1 MQLKKTKGQN
11 FKLSLSDSRP
21 VSLIT
26 MPRAP
31 VTPVWHCHLT
41 NEYHLEDISLEF
53 LVHLSDTNLHGLIV
67 DFHAFI
73 PLLTL
78 FPLWGFL
85 LKGLDTLYTDK
96 YFH

>member
-1 MQLKKTKGQN
+1 MQLEKKKGKN

-21 VSLIT
+21 VPLIT
-26 MPRAP
+26 MPRAS
-31 VTPVWHCHLT
+31 VTTVWHCYLT
-41 NEYHLEDISLEF
+41 NKYHLEDRSLEF
-53 LVHLSDTNLHGLIV
+53 LVHLSDTNLRGLIV

-85 LKGLDTLYTDK
+85 RKGFDTLYTDK